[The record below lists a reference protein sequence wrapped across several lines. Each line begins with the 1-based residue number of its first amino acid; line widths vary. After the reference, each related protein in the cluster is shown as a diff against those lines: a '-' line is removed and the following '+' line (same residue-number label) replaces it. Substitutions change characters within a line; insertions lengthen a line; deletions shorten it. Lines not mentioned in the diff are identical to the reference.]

1 MVDSLERPGGGERLA
16 IENAIRVDPARFRRR
31 LCLTRW
37 EDRFEREEPARS
49 MIERLEEAG
58 VEVIRIRRERRFALT
73 AWRPLV
79 RLLRSGEV
87 DVLHAHL
94 FGSNVW
100 ASVIGTLTRTPAIVA
115 HEHMWAYAGGG
126 SRSLIDRHLIARLS
140 DAFIAV
146 SRAGERSMIEA
157 EGIPEDAIVYVPN
170 GIAPL
175 PPGDGPRLRRDLG
188 IEAGAPV
195 IGSVGHLRAEK
206 AYDVLIEAAAALRDR
221 HPGLRVLIAGE
232 GPERES
238 LEALRSKLGLEGTVL
253 MPGPRDDVADVLAAI
268 DVAVCCSDFEGGP
281 LSVMEYMAAG
291 RPVVATRVGGLPELV
306 RDGETGVLVDPRD
319 PDALA
324 DAAGSLLGDPALRE
338 RLGERGREVQRAEY
352 DIDVWAG
359 RLERLY
365 ADLLSGRGTD
375 DRSRVA

>member
-58 VEVIRIRRERRFALT
+58 VEVIRIRRGRRFALT

-126 SRSLIDRHLIARLS
+126 SRALIDRHLIARLS

-157 EGIPEDAIVYVPN
+157 EGIPENAIVYVPN

-175 PPGDGPRLRRDLG
+175 PAGDGPRLRRELG
-188 IEAGAPV
+188 IEAAAPV

-206 AYDVLIEAAAALRDR
+206 AYDVLIEAAAILRDR

-238 LEALRSKLGLEGTVL
+238 LEALRSRLGLEGTVL
-253 MPGPRDDVADVLAAI
+253 MPGARDDVADVLAAI

-324 DAAGSLLGDPALRE
+324 DAAGSLLGDPALRDH
-338 RLGERGREVQRAEY
+338 LGERGREVQRAEY

-365 ADLLSGRGTD
+365 EDLLSGRGAD
-375 DRSRVA
+375 DRPRVA